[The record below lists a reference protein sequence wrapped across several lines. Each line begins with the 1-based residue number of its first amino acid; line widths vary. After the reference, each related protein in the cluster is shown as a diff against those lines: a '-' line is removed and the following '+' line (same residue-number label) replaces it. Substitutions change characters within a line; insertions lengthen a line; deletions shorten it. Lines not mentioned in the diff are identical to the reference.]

1 MAYDKMVN
9 LPSDRSLRFPHIML
23 VESSAGSGKTYL
35 LSLRFTQFLLSHL
48 IQHNK
53 LDNVLA
59 VTFTNNAAYEMKKRI
74 LLWLKKIALRKLSPE
89 EEKSVKAIVTSNSDM
104 QKKAEKLIEEI
115 LDNYHAFNVSTID
128 SFMTR
133 LASASALELGLSP
146 DFEILMNKKELVN
159 EAVCIYINNLER
171 KEVYKL
177 LEVARNFENKIDFSL
192 VDTVKSM
199 TRTILEQEEF
209 SNLPLVDA
217 SSKIPEIEKELDQ
230 IFVRIKDLYGKIKEE
245 KPHLKSYKLSLI
257 IEALKNNKIE
267 GALGLRQN
275 SRRNY
280 SPTEIEIFETIG
292 ELKEKIKIRISL
304 LQMIIAQKI
313 KEIINQRL
321 HTRGKIHIGEITEK
335 LHRFL
340 GEENIPTIYFS
351 LGNRF
356 YHFMIDEF
364 QDTNP
369 IQWDNLKILI
379 DEGLSKGGSLFI
391 VGDIKQAIYG
401 FRGSDYRIMKNL
413 KNELKQGIS
422 NDFPSVENIYLISL
436 ENNYRSGGNIVD
448 YVDSVF
454 KEELANFAK
463 EKKDPSGFTTY
474 IQKALPDK
482 KEKGYVKTIHAP
494 QEDHREIIMEIL
506 KDVKSRGFNYNDI
519 AILTENNN
527 KVVEISGWLTDEG
540 IPVISESGTDIRTRK
555 VIKEI
560 EYLLRFLDSPT
571 DDFSFAMFLAGEV
584 AKKNMGDNTT
594 LLKNYRNNHT
604 DSPLY
609 IFFKEKNS
617 LWWNTFFETLFKEI
631 GYLTTYDI
639 ILRIIEKFRV
649 LQHFPEETSAILKLL
664 DIALSLEEK
673 GKGSVKHLIELLED
687 KEISEPFQ
695 MDTSS
700 AKNGVHVMT
709 IHKAKGL
716 EFDVVINVITRKLKF
731 KPDKNSLFHHIV
743 GGQTILMKLNK
754 KEIEKSAPLIR
765 TYDTQKL
772 RDEVEKL
779 NKQYVA
785 MTRARW
791 ELYNLIQ
798 TEEKKNKHTG
808 EKELEPVIP
817 INEKEFG
824 QKMKKK
830 EEPAEAPYEYHVIYP
845 KMAFSITN
853 ESRLMWTSDR
863 IEEARRGDFYH
874 AVLSE
879 IITSEDLNHLSKIIK
894 KYKRLLGFD
903 ESGIGERIERA
914 LKHPELS
921 EYFKKKEQREIKTEI
936 TFINPKGHILRMD
949 RVVVDTD
956 KVTVI
961 DYKTGHSIDKD
972 TYKDQITEYMEILRN
987 VYPDKTVKGI
997 IFNLDTG
1004 EHYEYEI

>member
-1 MAYDKMVN
+1 MAT
-9 LPSDRSLRFPHIML
+9 LPKDTELRFPHIMF
-23 VESSAGSGKTYL
+23 VEASAGSGKTYL
-35 LSLRFTQFLLSHL
+35 LSLRFVQFLLSERVP
-48 IQHNK
+48 HNK
-53 LDNVLA
+53 LDNMLA
-59 VTFTNNAAYEMKKRI
+59 ITFTNNAAYEMKKRI
-74 LLWLKKIALRKLSPE
+74 LGWLKKIALSRLDENE
-89 EEKSVKAIVTSNSDM
+89 EESIKSALQNTDNLK
-104 QKKAEKLIEEI
+104 EKSRKIIENI
-115 LDNYHAFNVSTID
+115 LDNYHSFNVSTID

-159 EAVCIYINNLER
+159 EAVYIYLDKLDR
-171 KEVYKL
+171 PEVYTL
-177 LEVARNFENKIDFSL
+177 LETIRKTESDIDFLL
-192 VDTVKSM
+192 VETIKSKVKKM
-199 TRTILEQEEF
+199 LEEEDYSNIPPVNPVLKMQEIE
-209 SNLPLVDA
+209 S
-217 SSKIPEIEKELDQ
+217 EIEKLTEEIQ
-230 IFVRIKDLYGKIKEE
+230 KLYEKAKIE
-245 KPHLKSYKLSLI
+245 KPKSKLYKFEEVVRDVEECNVTGYFGI
-257 IEALKNNKIE
+257 K
-267 GALGLRQN
+267 GLQKK
-275 SRRNY
+275 
-280 SPTEIEIFETIG
+280 SPLDREIFEKVG
-292 ELKEKIKIRISL
+292 ELREKLKIRLSL
-304 LQMIIAQKI
+304 REMTIAQRI

-321 HTRGKIHIGEITEK
+321 HARGKIHIGEITEK

-340 GEENIPTIYFS
+340 REENIPAIYFS

-413 KNELKQGIS
+413 KNGLQQGIS
-422 NDFPSVENIYLISL
+422 NDFPSVEKENMYLLSL

-448 YVDSVF
+448 YVDYVF
-454 KEELANFAK
+454 KEELAEFAK
-463 EKKDPSGFTTY
+463 EKGDPSGFTTY
-474 IQKALPDK
+474 VQKALSDR
-482 KEKGYVKTIHAP
+482 KEKGYVKTIHALS
-494 QEDHREIIMEIL
+494 QDHRKIVMEIL
-506 KDVKSRGFNYNDI
+506 KDVKSRGFSYNDI
-519 AILTENNN
+519 AILTESNN

-571 DDFSFAMFLAGEV
+571 DDFSFAMFLAGEI
-584 AKKNMGDNTT
+584 AKKNMGDSMA
-594 LLKNYRNNHT
+594 LLKNYRNSRT

-617 LWWNTFFETLFKEI
+617 LWWNTFFESVFREV
-631 GYLTTYDI
+631 GYLTTYDL
-639 ILRIIEKFRV
+639 ILRIIEKFKV
-649 LQHFPEETSAILKLL
+649 MQHFPEETSAILKLL
-664 DIALSLEEK
+664 DVALSLEEK

-695 MDTSS
+695 MDTAS

-716 EFDVVINVITRKLKF
+716 EFDVVINVITRTLEFGGHKGF
-731 KPDKNSLFHHIV
+731 YHHITKEGTV
-743 GGQTILMKLNK
+743 FMHLNN
-754 KEIEKSAPLIR
+754 KEAEKSTHLLQ
-765 TYDTQKL
+765 TYEKYKL
-772 RDEVEKL
+772 RDGVEKL

-798 TEEKKNKHTG
+798 AKGQINKDTGEEELAPIISIE
-808 EKELEPVIP
+808 EKEL
-817 INEKEFG
+817 G
-824 QKMKKK
+824 QKIEKTEKPGEVSHEHPIISPKITFYTTK
-830 EEPAEAPYEYHVIYP
+830 ESQFI
-845 KMAFSITN
+845 
-853 ESRLMWTSDR
+853 WTSDR
-863 IEEARRGDFYH
+863 IEEVRRGDFYH

-879 IITSEDLNHLSKIIK
+879 IITIEDLNRLSEIIG

-903 ESGIGERIERA
+903 EAGIEERIEKA

-921 EYFKKKEQREIKTEI
+921 KYFERTKKREIKTEI
-936 TFINPKGHILRMD
+936 TFIDSKGHMLRMD
-949 RVVVDTD
+949 RVIVDTD
-956 KVTVI
+956 KVIVI
-961 DYKTGHSIDKD
+961 DYKTGHSIDKN

-987 VYPDKTVKGI
+987 IYPNKTVKGI

-1004 EHYEYEI
+1004 EYYEYEI